1 MPRERDLAQTLRY
14 YAGPHLSKSA
24 ENFAHAIKGGLEFF
38 SPAGDVK
45 DLVSSAQ
52 DTSRNVMAGNPA
64 KALASTLMMGAALGG
79 MAIPGPS
86 ASKIGKGAGDLTDA
100 LRKAADDLPM
110 DDASRMARAK
120 EMGFD
125 VDTPLFHGTADDVY
139 AFNLDHPNRK
149 DTGWLGTGVYTTTDP
164 KLASDYSSM
173 KAGRDAPNVMPLR
186 AKLKNPYYATSKD
199 KERIM
204 LISHSKGAESGREAA
219 DEWTSKL
226 IKAGHDGVVLDYA
239 KEGWGGPR
247 EVVVFDPKNI
257 RSRFAKFDP
266 AKKGSAD
273 ILAGLAPLGLAA
285 PFAGQ
290 LFPKGDEEK

>member
-1 MPRERDLAQTLRY
+1 MKTHGRPIGWRGCLEGLGVPRERDLAQTLRY

-52 DTSRNVMAGNPA
+52 DTSRNVMAGDPVR
-64 KALASTLMMGAALGG
+64 ALASTLMMGAALGG
-79 MAIPGPS
+79 MAIPGPPV
-86 ASKIGKGAGDLTDA
+86 SKIGKGAGDLTDA

-110 DDASRMARAK
+110 DEASRMARAK
-120 EMGFD
+120 AQGFD
-125 VDTPLFHGTADDVY
+125 VDAFRGAKSVNEDLRVPAWFSSDVNTANTY
-139 AFNLDHPNRK
+139 AGARRPF
-149 DTGWLGTGVYTTTDP
+149 TGEIP
-164 KLASDYSSM
+164 KT
-173 KAGRDAPNVMPLR
+173 V
-186 AKLKNPYYATSKD
+186 
-199 KERIM
+199 
-204 LISHSKGAESGREAA
+204 
-219 DEWTSKL
+219 
-226 IKAGHDGVVLDYA
+226 
-239 KEGWGGPR
+239 KEGAQIQPVKMRISRPKDVDFVDIAYVTPQRIEELKKEGFDSLRSVKPSG
-247 EVVVFDPKNI
+247 EVWYVPFSNKQV

-266 AKKGSAD
+266 AKTESAD